1 MEDEKLMEF
10 GFINALFLFLL
21 IPILIFVYHKYNSNK
36 KDSILKFSSIKI
48 IEKAIVKKNTIRK
61 HIPFVLVMVVL
72 SLIIIALANPQTI
85 TMGVEKGVN
94 IGIVLDGS
102 ESMAASDYKP
112 TRLEAAKNAVNS
124 LVTKINVKNN
134 VGVVLFETGATTIS
148 YLTPIKEKTLD
159 SISLIQQGSGATA
172 IGDGL
177 SLGIDMVSSIPDK
190 KRVIILLSDG
200 IQNSGLVT
208 PQQAI
213 QYALI
218 NNVQIHTIGI
228 GSEKPVYLRDDIYGE
243 PQYAELDETTLRDV
257 ADSTGG
263 SYFKSLD
270 EETLN
275 QILLDLSSNMEYEK
289 ELSTIRDWFIGSAIA
304 FLLLDMY
311 IIYGKYR
318 IVV

>member
-1 MEDEKLMEF
+1 
-10 GFINALFLFLL
+10 
-21 IPILIFVYHKYNSNK
+21 
-36 KDSILKFSSIKI
+36 
-48 IEKAIVKKNTIRK
+48 
-61 HIPFVLVMVVL
+61 
-72 SLIIIALANPQTI
+72 
-85 TMGVEKGVN
+85 MGVEKGVN

-257 ADSTGG
+257 SDSTGG

>member
-21 IPILIFVYHKYNSNK
+21 IPVLIFVYHKYNSNK

-72 SLIIIALANPQTI
+72 SLIIIALANPQTVTI
-85 TMGVEKGVN
+85 GVEKGVN

-177 SLGIDMVSSIPDK
+177 SLGIDMVSSMPDK

-257 ADSTGG
+257 SDSTGG

-275 QILLDLSSNMEYEK
+275 QILLDLSSDMEYEK